1 MSNKDETNTDAE
13 ERGTSEEQEQEEP
26 TFPAETSQ
34 DNPTTPTEK
43 RVIRARST
51 KTEYGLKASEEQE
64 EESLTAK
71 VKGVGQSFKDLLKA
85 ADKKETSSVASQ
97 PQVSDA
103 NLEYNRILV
112 PHDGSKMSDKALN
125 HAIYLSSKLAS
136 TELVILSV
144 LQHLGDKDSSA
155 LLVTSKAEGAA
166 GGGKA
171 NKKEK
176 EGDEEDLEIAVEGN
190 VKQMIEERIRLCKE
204 SGVKSQISYKI
215 QTGKPV
221 DEIVK
226 LSEEM
231 DVSLIVM
238 ASSRIT
244 SSIKA
249 LGSTTRKVI
258 DNAKKPVLVIHQ

>member
-1 MSNKDETNTDAE
+1 MSKKDETNTDTE
-13 ERGTSEEQEQEEP
+13 EGSMTEEQEQEEP
-26 TFPAETSQ
+26 LLPAATSQ

-43 RVIRARST
+43 NVVRPRST

-112 PHDGSKMSDKALN
+112 PHDGSQRSDKALN
-125 HAIYLSSKLAS
+125 HAIYLSKISGA
-136 TELVILSV
+136 EIVIIYV
-144 LQHLGDKDSSA
+144 VEHIHNVDSSA
-155 LLVTSKAEGAA
+155 VLVTSKEEGEREDEQLE
-166 GGGKA
+166 KS
-171 NKKEK
+171 KKENF
-176 EGDEEDLEIAVEGN
+176 EITVEGE
-190 VKQMIEERIRLCKE
+190 VKEMIEARMRLCKQA
-204 SGVKSQISYKI
+204 GVKSQVSYKI

-226 LSEEM
+226 LSEDM
-231 DVSLIVM
+231 NVDLIVM
-238 ASSRIT
+238 ASGKIPSLARRL
-244 SSIKA
+244 
-249 LGSTTRKVI
+249 LGSTTKKVI
-258 DNAKKPVLVIHQ
+258 DSVEKPVLIVHG

>member
-13 ERGTSEEQEQEEP
+13 EGGTSEEQEQEEP

-34 DNPTTPTEK
+34 DNPTTPTKK

-71 VKGVGQSFKDLLKA
+71 VKEVGQSFKDLLKSPG
-85 ADKKETSSVASQ
+85 KKETSVASQ

-112 PHDGSKMSDKALN
+112 SHDGSQMSDKALS
-125 HAIYLSSKLAS
+125 HAIYLSKISGA
-136 TELVILSV
+136 EIVIIYV
-144 LQHLGDKDSSA
+144 VEHIHNVDSSA
-155 LLVTSKAEGAA
+155 VLATSKEEGEREDEQVE
-166 GGGKA
+166 KS
-171 NKKEK
+171 KKENFEITLEGEVK
-176 EGDEEDLEIAVEGN
+176 E
-190 VKQMIEERIRLCKE
+190 MIRARMRLCKQA
-204 SGVKSQISYKI
+204 GVKSQVSYKI

-226 LSEEM
+226 LSEDM
-231 DVSLIVM
+231 NVDLIVM
-238 ASSRIT
+238 ASGKIHSLARRL
-244 SSIKA
+244 
-249 LGSTTRKVI
+249 LGSTTKKVI
-258 DNAKKPVLVIHQ
+258 DNVEKPVLIVHA

>member
-1 MSNKDETNTDAE
+1 MNIEDTAFSKLSDEKKK
-13 ERGTSEEQEQEEP
+13 
-26 TFPAETSQ
+26 
-34 DNPTTPTEK
+34 TEK
-43 RVIRARST
+43 EQST
-51 KTEYGLKASEEQE
+51 TYDKATKE
-64 EESLTAK
+64 A
-71 VKGVGQSFKDLLKA
+71 GQSFKDDDDPVKPANKKA
-85 ADKKETSSVASQ
+85 NSSVNSHFQ
-97 PQVSDA
+97 PSDA
-103 NLEYNRILV
+103 KNIEYDRILV

-155 LLVTSKAEGAA
+155 LLVTSKAEGG

-176 EGDEEDLEIAVEGN
+176 EGGEEDLEIAVEGN

-249 LGSTTRKVI
+249 LGSTTRRVI

>member
-1 MSNKDETNTDAE
+1 MSNKDETNTDTE
-13 ERGTSEEQEQEEP
+13 EGSITEEQEQEEP
-26 TFPAETSQ
+26 LLPAETSQ

-51 KTEYGLKASEEQE
+51 KTEYGLKASEEQ

-112 PHDGSKMSDKALN
+112 PHDGSQMSDKALN
-125 HAIYLSSKLAS
+125 HAIYLSKISGA
-136 TELVILSV
+136 EIVIIYV
-144 LQHLGDKDSSA
+144 VENIHNVDSSA
-155 LLVTSKAEGAA
+155 VLATSKEEGERDDEQVE
-166 GGGKA
+166 KS
-171 NKKEK
+171 KKENF
-176 EGDEEDLEIAVEGN
+176 EITVEGE
-190 VKQMIEERIRLCKE
+190 VKEMIEARMRLCKQA
-204 SGVKSQISYKI
+204 GVKSQVSCKI

-226 LSEEM
+226 LSEDM
-231 DVSLIVM
+231 NVDLIVM
-238 ASSRIT
+238 ASGKIPSLARRL
-244 SSIKA
+244 
-249 LGSTTRKVI
+249 LGSTTKRVI
-258 DNAKKPVLVIHQ
+258 DNVEKPVLIVHG